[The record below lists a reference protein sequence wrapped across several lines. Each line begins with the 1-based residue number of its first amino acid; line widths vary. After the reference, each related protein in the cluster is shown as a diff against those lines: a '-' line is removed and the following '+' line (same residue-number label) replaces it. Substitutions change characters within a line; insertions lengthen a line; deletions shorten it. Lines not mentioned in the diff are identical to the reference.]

1 LLTLEFEWDPRKDAA
16 NLAKHGVSFEEAA
29 SVFGDPLGRIVSDP
43 RHSRDEERLVLLG
56 LSNKQHLLA
65 VMFTDRRE
73 TIRIIGARRVTR
85 SERKDYAEG
94 LN

>member
-1 LLTLEFEWDPRKDAA
+1 LTLEFEWDPRKDAA
-16 NLAKHGVSFEEAA
+16 NLEKHGVSLEEAA

-43 RHSRDEERLVLLG
+43 RHSHDEKRLVLLG
-56 LSNKQHLLA
+56 LSNRQRLLA

-73 TIRIIGARRVTR
+73 IIRIISAQQVTR
-85 SERKDYAEG
+85 SERKNYAED

>member
-1 LLTLEFEWDPRKDAA
+1 M
-16 NLAKHGVSFEEAA
+16 SFEEAA

-43 RHSRDEERLVLLG
+43 RHSDDEERLVLLG
-56 LSNKQHLLA
+56 FSTGQRLLA

-73 TIRIIGARRVTR
+73 TIRIVSARRVTR
-85 SERKDYAEG
+85 SERKNYAEG